1 MTGTGT
7 EVKITGSLAFG
18 TVANPS
24 TKTETLTITNE
35 GTVTLTFSPAP
46 TITGTGAAEFTILGT
61 STCPTASL
69 THLQTCTIAVQF
81 TPPTGSGTKYSATL
95 TIYDTGGGSPQT
107 EAISG
112 TN

>member
-1 MTGTGT
+1 
-7 EVKITGSLAFG
+7 
-18 TVANPS
+18 
-24 TKTETLTITNE
+24 
-35 GTVTLTFSPAP
+35 
-46 TITGTGAAEFTILGT
+46 
-61 STCPTASL
+61 
-69 THLQTCTIAVQF
+69 VQF